1 MIGVVRG
8 IFRCIRRIGI
18 VAVSAFYVARI
29 LGSILWLVGS
39 LPLAQRV
46 AQRRFRRRLRRSGLD
61 PDAADAL
68 TEEYVDGIS
77 LFGRRSQGE
86 ACE

>member
-1 MIGVVRG
+1 MIGAVRS
-8 IFRCIRRIGI
+8 IFRFFRRVGV

-29 LGSILWLVGS
+29 LGSILWLIGS
-39 LPLAQRV
+39 LPLAQR
-46 AQRRFRRRLRRSGLD
+46 AAEWRFRRRLRRRGLA

-68 TEEYVDGIS
+68 TEEYAHGIS
-77 LFGRRSQGE
+77 LFGRRSRGE

>member
-1 MIGVVRG
+1 MISVLRA
-8 IFRCIRRIGI
+8 IFRSIRRIGI

-39 LPLAQRV
+39 LPLAQR
-46 AQRRFRRRLRRSGLD
+46 AAEWRFRRRLRRSGLD
-61 PDAADAL
+61 SDAAAAL
-68 TEEYVDGIS
+68 TEEYAYGIA
-77 LFGRRSQGE
+77 LFGHRSRGE

>member
-1 MIGVVRG
+1 MISVLRA
-8 IFRCIRRIGI
+8 IFRSIRRIGI

-39 LPLAQRV
+39 LPLAQR
-46 AQRRFRRRLRRSGLD
+46 AAEWRFRRRLRRGGLD
-61 PDAADAL
+61 SDAAAAL
-68 TEEYVDGIS
+68 TEEYANGIS
-77 LFGRRSQGE
+77 LFGHRSRGE